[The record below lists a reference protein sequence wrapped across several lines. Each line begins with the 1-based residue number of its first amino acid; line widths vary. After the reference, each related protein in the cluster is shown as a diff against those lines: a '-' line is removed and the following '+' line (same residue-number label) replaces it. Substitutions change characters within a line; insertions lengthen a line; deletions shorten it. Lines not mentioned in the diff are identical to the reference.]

1 MNSEITFPPPPI
13 LTTVV
18 QQERI
23 AVVDVLRGVAVLGIL
38 LMNIVSFGLAFH
50 GGAPTETAI
59 NGGNTRANL
68 TYWFVSQVLF
78 EGKMRALF
86 SMLFGAS
93 AALLIRRA
101 EERGSGLRAAD
112 VFYRRTMWLIL
123 FGVLH
128 AYFLW
133 AGDILYAYGVFGLFL
148 FPLRNAKPKWLLAAG
163 LALMLLGGAKGVWA
177 GYDILQLRERAATAN
192 RLAAEG
198 KTLTEEQKAAQK
210 QWEAREKNRT
220 PDQEK
225 IKKELDTHRGG
236 YGKLFVNRMK
246 LVTEIQSSMMY
257 RNLLY
262 DVAGMMLVGMALLL
276 SGVLTG
282 ARSAGFYLK
291 LMLCGY
297 VIGGAINAAVGWYGL
312 KTGFG
317 PESYMLQFATY
328 DIGRL
333 LVALAHAS
341 LVMLLVKNGWLRRL
355 TARLAAVGQT
365 ALSGYLATSVICST
379 LFYGYGFGLFGKLQ
393 RYQLLYVVLAVWVFL
408 LIAAPIWLRHF
419 RYGPMEW
426 VWRSLTHWRKQP
438 MRLIEKQAVP
448 QLEPSAV

>member
-1 MNSEITFPPPPI
+1 MNTEITFPRI
-13 LTTVV
+13 FTVAPV
-18 QQERI
+18 TQQERI

-38 LMNIVSFGLAFH
+38 LMNIISFGLAFH
-50 GGAPTETAI
+50 GGLAGEPEI
-59 NGGNTRANL
+59 NGSNTRANL
-68 TYWFVSQVLF
+68 AYWFVSQVLF

-86 SMLFGAS
+86 SMLFGAG
-93 AALLIRRA
+93 AALLITRG
-101 EERGSGLRAAD
+101 EERGAGLRVAD
-112 VFYRRTMWLIL
+112 IYYRRTMWLIL

-128 AYFLW
+128 AYFIW
-133 AGDILYAYGVFGLFL
+133 QGDILYAYGVFGLFL
-148 FPLRNAKPKWLLAAG
+148 FPLRKANPKWLLTAG
-163 LALMLLGGAKGVWA
+163 LVLMLLGGGKGVWM
-177 GYDILQLRERAATAN
+177 GYDLYQMRERAAAAN

-198 KTLTEEQKAAQK
+198 KTLTDEQKADQK
-210 QWEAREKNRT
+210 QWEMREKNRKLD
-220 PDQEK
+220 PEK
-225 IKKELDTHRGG
+225 IKKELETHRGG
-236 YGKLFVNRMK
+236 YGKLFVSRIK
-246 LVTEIQSSMMY
+246 FVTEMQSSMMY

-282 ARSAGFYLK
+282 ARANGFYWK

-297 VIGGAINAAVGWYGL
+297 GIGGALNAATGWYSL

-317 PESYMLQFATY
+317 LESFMLNFATY
-328 DIGRL
+328 DAGRL
-333 LVALAHAS
+333 LVALGHAS
-341 LVMLLVKNGWLRRL
+341 LVILAVKNGWLRRL

-419 RYGPMEW
+419 QYGPMEW
-426 VWRSLTHWRKQP
+426 VWRSLTYWRKQP
-438 MRLIEKQAVP
+438 MRLYAKEVAP
-448 QLEPSAV
+448 QLEPSAI